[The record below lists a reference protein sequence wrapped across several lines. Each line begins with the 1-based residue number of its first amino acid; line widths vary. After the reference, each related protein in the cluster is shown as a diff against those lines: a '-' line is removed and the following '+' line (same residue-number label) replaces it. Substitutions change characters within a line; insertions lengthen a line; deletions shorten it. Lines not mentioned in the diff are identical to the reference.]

1 MSRQVLN
8 VHVEWIHPY
17 SFKCY
22 VPRESNAIN
31 LGTQVVGGEALKLLR
46 SLGVAPDSF
55 EQLHNIGTVSAIL
68 AYNTF
73 NRLLELYGQQPEPL
87 KVTVTLDDSQPH

>member
-8 VHVEWIHPY
+8 VHVEWIEPY

-22 VPRESNAIN
+22 APRVLDATS
-31 LGTQVVGGEALKLLR
+31 LGTQAVGGEALKLLKLLNV
-46 SLGVAPDSF
+46 SPDSF
-55 EQLHNIGTVSAIL
+55 EQLHNISVVSAIL

-73 NRLLELYGQQPEPL
+73 TRLLELYGQQPEP
-87 KVTVTLDDSQPH
+87 